1 MASAHDHL
9 GHTSISV
16 PAPGQNEPP
25 PSFFKS
31 IDPALA
37 HAFFSTRNGQ
47 EAFRHVESPAAFRLI
62 EAWNAEEVQAFADK
76 LRTAFYDRSR
86 YIQPLASRESLYI
99 YFDAHDIYYHG
110 AQNLTNVIH
119 HMWRENQRLY
129 LVDAD
134 MTIPKIDISV
144 QKALFNAENQTKLRN
159 WNPECTPDIL
169 TVFTNGELGE
179 THNLSETYNDTIRS
193 ILMNHWMVLCRGG
206 PVKPEYQVK
215 SDSFDSATC
224 RRIVNGIVIADGTSR
239 PAGQS
244 IPSSP
249 STTIITETGLEVPPT
264 NEQRKRTVSAPI
276 SSTLHDDQISDSR
289 SDRADYKF
297 MRYSD
302 STPEVGDHDAKSS
315 PVHAPEPSTVIS
327 PNAPAASKDTPVP
340 TNSPTNDVSPTFV
353 GQGVENLQVPAL
365 MGPGPLPNVQNRT
378 ATEAT
383 PFYMQP
389 NLASN
394 LTSERSPGYLNRPWR
409 KQTVDPSR
417 FTPRAD
423 NGTGATRHICPHKI
437 KPTIYCVNESKYKSQ
452 DPRVQT
458 YDQCRCATC
467 VERDHTVYIDGFME
481 DISEFTFRR
490 LKYHFK
496 ENFGHTTAEWIVP
509 STRAMVIIFC
519 CEHDAL
525 RAVNTPLRVPGM
537 DTSSLRVG
545 FRVGSQY
552 FKPIHFRKAQSSVED
567 QRNLS
572 YGPTHPWYQ
581 QASATAAGL
590 ATLGIGPEAV
600 GPYRP
605 ESSMQDY
612 YSGNQSS
619 IQSTPDLYRHKSYP
633 EKSTWMGS
641 AAEDD
646 RGDGSINDHKEMLE
660 RASRQLMQ
668 LLTPPDQQSPAE
680 EGRPQVTAGHA
691 EGQNDDNEV
700 YDYGTMIVRPQKPKV
715 KLPQAW
721 VNSSPKTPPQKH
733 DGSYQVPWTPKPK
746 SNKEKDKARVG
757 DGHGNDEGQLSAKG
771 RLPWMSG
778 ASSRSR
784 GSIKSTPRRQT
795 KTPSPPLSLHSPNTP
810 PHLPPFLSEEW
821 LDMVNNVLHRM
832 RMRRLTNYDVL
843 LALRGRP
850 NTDALFFQ
858 RNPIEGTEKYRRSFL
873 SNLRR
878 AFRGYPNNI
887 IDFKLRRESP
897 HPMSTVRRQGQRKQK
912 QAIPEEE
919 SESSGPKV
927 NDENKIPTPP
937 PRMAQFFNPA
947 ATTSAFRPTG
957 TARPKDASTPDD
969 EAYDSDPFVD
979 EAPTKGGNEKS
990 KGHVKKNSREQ
1001 LEKVTA
1007 DLTGLRTKISPA
1019 NFSGQSRQPSQSKA
1033 NEYDGGIPLPATMP
1047 GNESFR
1053 NRRIFHNQR
1062 HKKSKSGGTSG
1073 SAASEATK
1081 PQLPPGQAGKKSG
1094 GKSGQEA
1101 KETEQ
1106 KPSGRKEGQAG
1117 KEKGGNAPGQTAP
1130 IPKIVLPEAEW
1141 PTLSA
1146 AARVPNQEHRPASDA
1161 WASDPRSLTNQYT
1174 TGSRLAPS
1182 SSAQPPSLSSSNAR
1196 PTGNPPSRRTNGH
1209 KGQNQQKKG
1218 GKKGGKKG

>member
-1 MASAHDHL
+1 
-9 GHTSISV
+9 
-16 PAPGQNEPP
+16 
-25 PSFFKS
+25 
-31 IDPALA
+31 
-37 HAFFSTRNGQ
+37 
-47 EAFRHVESPAAFRLI
+47 
-62 EAWNAEEVQAFADK
+62 
-76 LRTAFYDRSR
+76 
-86 YIQPLASRESLYI
+86 
-99 YFDAHDIYYHG
+99 
-110 AQNLTNVIH
+110 
-119 HMWRENQRLY
+119 
-129 LVDAD
+129 
-134 MTIPKIDISV
+134 
-144 QKALFNAENQTKLRN
+144 
-159 WNPECTPDIL
+159 
-169 TVFTNGELGE
+169 
-179 THNLSETYNDTIRS
+179 
-193 ILMNHWMVLCRGG
+193 
-206 PVKPEYQVK
+206 
-215 SDSFDSATC
+215 
-224 RRIVNGIVIADGTSR
+224 
-239 PAGQS
+239 
-244 IPSSP
+244 
-249 STTIITETGLEVPPT
+249 
-264 NEQRKRTVSAPI
+264 
-276 SSTLHDDQISDSR
+276 
-289 SDRADYKF
+289 
-297 MRYSD
+297 
-302 STPEVGDHDAKSS
+302 
-315 PVHAPEPSTVIS
+315 
-327 PNAPAASKDTPVP
+327 
-340 TNSPTNDVSPTFV
+340 
-353 GQGVENLQVPAL
+353 
-365 MGPGPLPNVQNRT
+365 
-378 ATEAT
+378 
-383 PFYMQP
+383 
-389 NLASN
+389 
-394 LTSERSPGYLNRPWR
+394 
-409 KQTVDPSR
+409 
-417 FTPRAD
+417 
-423 NGTGATRHICPHKI
+423 
-437 KPTIYCVNESKYKSQ
+437 
-452 DPRVQT
+452 
-458 YDQCRCATC
+458 
-467 VERDHTVYIDGFME
+467 
-481 DISEFTFRR
+481 
-490 LKYHFK
+490 
-496 ENFGHTTAEWIVP
+496 
-509 STRAMVIIFC
+509 
-519 CEHDAL
+519 
-525 RAVNTPLRVPGM
+525 M

-552 FKPIHFRKAQSSVED
+552 FKPIHHRS
-567 QRNLS
+567 RS

-612 YSGNQSS
+612 YSGHQSS
-619 IQSTPDLYRHKSYP
+619 VQSPSDLYRHKSYP

-641 AAEDD
+641 AAEGD
-646 RGDGSINDHKEMLE
+646 RGDGSIVDHKEMLE
-660 RASRQLMQ
+660 RASRRLMQ
-668 LLTPPDQQSPAE
+668 FLTPPDQQSPAE

-733 DGSYQVPWTPKPK
+733 DESYQVPWTPKPK
-746 SNKEKDKARVG
+746 SNKGKDKARVG
-757 DGHGNDEGQLSAKG
+757 DGHGNDEGQLSAKS

-778 ASSRSR
+778 ASSCSR

-810 PHLPPFLSEEW
+810 PHLPPFLTEEW

-850 NTDALFFQ
+850 NSDALFFQ

-878 AFRGYPNNI
+878 AFRGYPNNM

-897 HPMSTVRRQGQRKQK
+897 HPMSAVRRQGQRKQA

-919 SESSGPKV
+919 SEASGTKV
-927 NDENKIPTPP
+927 NDENKSPIPP
-937 PRMAQFFNPA
+937 PRMAQVFNPA
-947 ATTSAFRPTG
+947 ATTLAFRPTG

-969 EAYDSDPFVD
+969 ESYDSDPFVD
-979 EAPTKGGNEKS
+979 EAPTKDGNKKG

-1047 GNESFR
+1047 GNDSFR
-1053 NRRIFHNQR
+1053 NRRIFYNQR

-1081 PQLPPGQAGKKSG
+1081 TQLPTGQAGKKSS
-1094 GKSGQEA
+1094 GKSDQEA
-1101 KETEQ
+1101 KETEE
-1106 KPSGRKEGQAG
+1106 KPSGRKEGEAR

-1161 WASDPRSLTNQYT
+1161 WASDPRSLTSQHT

-1182 SSAQPPSLSSSNAR
+1182 SSAQPPSLSSSNAH
-1196 PTGNPPSRRTNGH
+1196 PTGKPPSRRTNGH

-1218 GKKGGKKG
+1218 